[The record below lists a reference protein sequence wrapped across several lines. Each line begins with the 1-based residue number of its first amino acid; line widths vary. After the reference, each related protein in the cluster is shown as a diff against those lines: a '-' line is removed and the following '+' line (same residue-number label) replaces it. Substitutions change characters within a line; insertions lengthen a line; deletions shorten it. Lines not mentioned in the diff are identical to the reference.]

1 MAYGNAI
8 KKSSIV
14 ENWLFQFGFFN
25 GDAQGNGD
33 GGFDAVT
40 QADGNPN
47 EIAEAVGGS
56 ETDIDVDDGT
66 VFTAGD
72 HIKIDNEIMKISSIS
87 TNTLTVVKGAM
98 GTTSTTHLNNAQ
110 IYWQNYIPMALSDV
124 TEQGVFHHGVVLN
137 KVSIR
142 ESIDLSTST
151 AKTSNI
157 SVTIPDFEYQG
168 SAVSKELFG
177 GTHKYINQE
186 VRVLSKI
193 DDDDATQIGSFR
205 LTRITTDGE
214 KINLSLTS
222 HRPWDFITIPQA
234 KTDKNNYFPVAY
246 GNFVPNASTR
256 ASQQFCGSVALY
268 PCRVEQRSSSYIK
281 GLQPQALDGSSG
293 EEARLHIYEKEV
305 GAFVPL
311 TKSDNTY
318 RDTATADGDGYST
331 VIEHSLFRG
340 FITKGFI
347 EQGAS
352 SNEFGAP
359 ANAVVTQ
366 NTAVTS
372 TTAANATATSGAEPV
387 SGGYS
392 DRKDLYLDC
401 PSIIGTVTE
410 GKSVF
415 YVQRTTA
422 VLSGSPTGTAEIQDL
437 SGSSIFDRHTYNT
450 ESEGTDSATLTSE
463 VTLTLSNGQLP
474 TNYGLFMDLNIISGT
489 YVGASITL
497 DVFDARLK
505 IKANLDFAN
514 NKEASISVINGI
526 DYLYCGADGLP
537 ESWSGSNAAI
547 TEIQEA
553 HRDLLIRF
561 GGMVTTTPTG
571 YSDLDTARS
580 GWTLRWWTDEEVEL
594 KRVLDRMAYEG
605 GFIFRFKQG
614 DISQPQYIHI
624 ANSPTTDIVLSKHDI
639 ANINISHTP
648 FSELITKRK
657 ISYEKHPAENRYV
670 STLTTEDTTNN
681 PRTKWNIQA
690 KENIEEVKLDMLVG
704 NVGDTNMGNDD
715 PNDSFAGYYNNIFGD
730 IKLMVKCSI
739 VNPAKWVD
747 SSLDPIEVGD
757 IIEFDENNMH
767 PETPLGH
774 NSATWDGLKM
784 MIVSTSRSVGKLSIV
799 AREV

>member
-1 MAYGNAI
+1 
-8 KKSSIV
+8 
-14 ENWLFQFGFFN
+14 
-25 GDAQGNGD
+25 
-33 GGFDAVT
+33 
-40 QADGNPN
+40 
-47 EIAEAVGGS
+47 
-56 ETDIDVDDGT
+56 
-66 VFTAGD
+66 
-72 HIKIDNEIMKISSIS
+72 
-87 TNTLTVVKGAM
+87 
-98 GTTSTTHLNNAQ
+98 
-110 IYWQNYIPMALSDV
+110 
-124 TEQGVFHHGVVLN
+124 
-137 KVSIR
+137 
-142 ESIDLSTST
+142 
-151 AKTSNI
+151 
-157 SVTIPDFEYQG
+157 
-168 SAVSKELFG
+168 
-177 GTHKYINQE
+177 
-186 VRVLSKI
+186 
-193 DDDDATQIGSFR
+193 
-205 LTRITTDGE
+205 
-214 KINLSLTS
+214 
-222 HRPWDFITIPQA
+222 
-234 KTDKNNYFPVAY
+234 
-246 GNFVPNASTR
+246 
-256 ASQQFCGSVALY
+256 
-268 PCRVEQRSSSYIK
+268 
-281 GLQPQALDGSSG
+281 
-293 EEARLHIYEKEV
+293 
-305 GAFVPL
+305 
-311 TKSDNTY
+311 
-318 RDTATADGDGYST
+318 
-331 VIEHSLFRG
+331 
-340 FITKGFI
+340 
-347 EQGAS
+347 
-352 SNEFGAP
+352 
-359 ANAVVTQ
+359 
-366 NTAVTS
+366 
-372 TTAANATATSGAEPV
+372 
-387 SGGYS
+387 
-392 DRKDLYLDC
+392 
-401 PSIIGTVTE
+401 
-410 GKSVF
+410 
-415 YVQRTTA
+415 
-422 VLSGSPTGTAEIQDL
+422 
-437 SGSSIFDRHTYNT
+437 
-450 ESEGTDSATLTSE
+450 
-463 VTLTLSNGQLP
+463 
-474 TNYGLFMDLNIISGT
+474 MDLNIISGT

-526 DYLYCGADGLP
+526 DYLYCGANGLP

-624 ANSPTTDIVLSKHDI
+624 ANSPTTDIVLSKYDI

-704 NVGDTNMGNDD
+704 DVGDTNMGNDD

-757 IIEFDENNMH
+757 IIEFDENNMP

-784 MIVSTSRSVGKLSIV
+784 MIVSTNRSVGKLSIV